1 MQASELGQWSLAR
14 HALESGLRCSPQH
27 YLIQNKLLEVLL
39 ELADWQ
45 STSALLCMMLEQNS
59 ANLRAVKVSSTLQS
73 QQQPSQQKRLVLSDG
88 RLVLSDGRLVLSDG
102 TAQQEDDLALQPQLK
117 RRCISSQ
124 DSNAQ
129 PHPPQHCI
137 ALQCLTWQSLMKA
150 LCIGLVDAVSKG
162 LPGACKVVFAM
173 PKVEGTGSE
182 VDMVL
187 TPSAA
192 EIDSTHAA
200 VSSLQLD
207 LTEADDAAKQ
217 ESADDTEAEGKHR
230 AEVVP
235 VVTQRASRRLGSS
248 RYVSDWPSMLCY
260 LIYAVIMYCC

>member
-1 MQASELGQWSLAR
+1 MLQASELGQWSLAR

-59 ANLRAVKVSSTLQS
+59 ANLRAVKVWSTLQS
-73 QQQPSQQKRLVLSDG
+73 QQQPSQQKW
-88 RLVLSDGRLVLSDG
+88 LVLSDGRLVLSDG

-137 ALQCLTWQSLMKA
+137 ALQCLTWQSLIKA

-187 TPSAA
+187 SPSAA

-200 VSSLQLD
+200 VSSLQLN

-217 ESADDTEAEGKHR
+217 ESADDTEAEGKQR

-248 RYVSDWPSMLCY
+248 RYISDWPSMLCY
-260 LIYAVIMYCC
+260 IIYALIMYCC